1 VAEDNSSG
9 NKPNPSQPNPSQ
21 LIEVNAW
28 KTFLNPVVAIAG
40 MILAGVLFLLFTAIV
55 GWDKGHVLQ
64 DMGKIE
70 YARGLITYLFAV
82 VTIGTAVLL
91 VVSALIAPADDAH
104 NKQFERGKEILSL
117 LLGVFGTI
125 VGFYFGS
132 EVAKGAEQ
140 MLRLAP
146 IHVSATTVAP
156 NAKFSLVT
164 VVSGGL
170 PPYRYGVSIDGPP
183 SDTIEEVDKTGWIE
197 KELTAPQTD
206 KEQSYTVTLRV
217 EDAHGHEAQQST
229 KITVSPPH

>member
-1 VAEDNSSG
+1 MADNDSHDI
-9 NKPNPSQPNPSQ
+9 KPVETNSTDNNP
-21 LIEVNAW
+21 W
-28 KTFLNPVVAIAG
+28 KAFLNPVVAIAG
-40 MILAGVLFLLFTAIV
+40 LILAGVLFLLFTAIV

-91 VVSALIAPADDAH
+91 VVSALIGPADEAH
-104 NKQFERGKEILSL
+104 DKQFERGKEILSL

-140 MLRLAP
+140 MLRVAP
-146 IHVSATTVAP
+146 IHLSSPAVAP
-156 NAKFSLVT
+156 GAKFNIAT

-170 PPYRYGVSIDGPP
+170 PPYRFGVGLDNP
-183 SDTIEEVDKTGWIE
+183 SVDTTEEVDKNGWIE
-197 KELTAPQTD
+197 KELTAPPTAN
-206 KEQSYTVTLRV
+206 EQVVTITLRV
-217 EDAHGHEAQQST
+217 QDAHGHETQQST